1 MKQKDEF
8 EKLQYA
14 QGMKV
19 ANASFARPFR
29 IRNQGI
35 GAQVQ
40 PFETFS
46 TDFKRDNGIE
56 AQINFA
62 LHAVSMPG
70 GYISSIAAAGPP
82 GKRASIP

>member
-1 MKQKDEF
+1 MLK
-8 EKLQYA
+8 A
-14 QGMKV
+14 MKV

-35 GAQVQ
+35 GTQVQ
-40 PFETFS
+40 PFETFY

-56 AQINFA
+56 AQINLA

-70 GYISSIAAAGPP
+70 GYISSIAAVGPP
-82 GKRASIP
+82 GREASIP